1 MFYKDKLDQ
10 FYSELYAYLTDSV
23 KTATDEFLTLK
34 EDELHEYILSSYSQS
49 KKEIMNYAIRKNN
62 EPEEERLLRLSQENE
77 LNDNYKEALKIFK
90 QRLILNPSKESWIAY
105 VNG

>member
-1 MFYKDKLDQ
+1 MFIKIKVINFIVNYT
-10 FYSELYAYLTDSV
+10 YLTDSV
-23 KTATDEFLTLK
+23 KTATDEFLALK
-34 EDELHEYILSSYSQS
+34 EEYILTQS

-90 QRLILNPSKESWIAY
+90 QRLF
-105 VNG
+105 

>member
-23 KTATDEFLTLK
+23 KTATDEFLALK

-62 EPEEERLLRLSQENE
+62 GPEEERLLRLSQEMN
-77 LNDNYKEALKIFK
+77 
-90 QRLILNPSKESWIAY
+90 
-105 VNG
+105 